1 MKKYLTLMAMAIIFL
16 SCKKE
21 NASNSVNNNPA
32 LSKTLYPV
40 SFNLSAFE
48 TTEINKSKTV
58 TNSISTM
65 ALKDQIKYLHYAVFS
80 APSSPGNELV
90 LFKQIVQNSTQPS
103 FGTILDSLP
112 AGKYSIFFVGAQ
124 HQGSISMKDGAPVFD
139 PAFFV
144 DDTFNKRVDLTITDQ
159 VKQSVVLN
167 RISAMITITFTDIM
181 PANAGEISVEFED
194 SPPDADLLTN
204 EGHLHPSDT
213 SYFSRPLY
221 VSVIDTDKGKTGFT
235 LSTFV
240 WPYQYPSITIDCI
253 GLNGE
258 LISRKKLS
266 NILPKFLANKNY
278 IFSGKLLEQQTDFN
292 ITIKDKWNPPVNVPF
307 NLPSQMQ

>member
-40 SFNLSAFE
+40 SFNLSTFE
-48 TTEINKSKTV
+48 STEINKATTV

-65 ALKDQIKYLHYAVFS
+65 ALKDHIKYLHYAVFS

-90 LFKQIVQNSTQPS
+90 FLKQIVQNSTQLS

-124 HQGSISMKDGAPVFD
+124 HHGSISMKDGAPVF
-139 PAFFV
+139 PSFYV

-167 RISAMITITFTDIM
+167 RISTMITFTFTDIM
-181 PANAGEISVEFED
+181 PANADRIDVSFED
-194 SPPDADLLTN
+194 FPTDADLLTN

-213 SYFSRPLY
+213 SYLSRLFFFF
-221 VSVIDTDKGKTGFT
+221 VNDTDKGKTGFT

-253 GLNGE
+253 GLNDQ

-278 IFSGKLLEQQTDFN
+278 IFSGKLLEQQTDFS
-292 ITIKDKWNPPVNVPF
+292 ITIRDKWNTPVNVPF
-307 NLPSQMQ
+307 SLPSQTQ